1 MRSGRNLKGG
11 EKGRRKKTLRG
22 NWEKWRNTSTDQLCE
37 AILCL
42 ETMEECYAFLE
53 DIATIAEIKALAQR
67 FEVAKLLAEGYTYA
81 KVAEKTGASS
91 ATISR
96 VKRALE
102 YGAGGYS
109 LVIDRLK
116 KKSGEETKEETPSG
130 SSDI

>member
-1 MRSGRNLKGG
+1 MRSGRNSRR
-11 EKGRRKKTLRG
+11 EGRGRKKKILKG
-22 NWEKWRNTSTDQLCE
+22 NWEKWRSESTDQLCK
-37 AILCL
+37 AFLCL
-42 ETMEECYAFLE
+42 KTIEECYAFLE

-102 YGAGGYS
+102 YGAGGYT

-116 KKSGEETKEETPSG
+116 KTGETKEEISTG